1 MKKLKKLIVLI
12 DYIGHPSMN
21 GAYLNDR
28 RFDALHVLLR
38 DDKDSSFHVLLR
50 DGKES
55 EKVIVS
61 IGHIEKKHGDLQ
73 QYKKYYEKFL
83 ELKKIA
89 NHRGRKVKW
98 IDIKEDISVSN
109 LIKELEEFYGY
120 IINPKYT
127 EITIGGTNLS
137 GCLLDAKETCVST
150 LAKFGFKINLILPMC
165 AEASNSGINDL
176 EKTWKALSIVY
187 KHLKDN
193 ELISKVDFVYL
204 REEIVVYK

>member
-1 MKKLKKLIVLI
+1 MKKLKKLTILI

-38 DDKDSSFHVLLR
+38 EDK
-50 DGKES
+50 EP

-98 IDIKEDISVSN
+98 IDIREDISISN

-127 EITIGGTNLS
+127 EINIGGTNLS

-187 KHLKDN
+187 KHLKN
-193 ELISKVDFVYL
+193 N
-204 REEIVVYK
+204 

>member
-1 MKKLKKLIVLI
+1 MKKLKKLTILI

-38 DDKDSSFHVLLR
+38 EDK
-50 DGKES
+50 EP

-83 ELKKIA
+83 ELKQIA
-89 NHRGRKVKW
+89 NHAGRKVEW
-98 IDIKEDISVSN
+98 IDIKEDISISN
-109 LIKELEEFYGY
+109 LIKELENYGY

-127 EITIGGTNLS
+127 EINIGGTNLS

-187 KHLKDN
+187 KHLKNN

-204 REEIVVYK
+204 REEIIVYK

>member
-38 DDKDSSFHVLLR
+38 EDK
-50 DGKES
+50 EP

-98 IDIKEDISVSN
+98 IDIREDISISN

-127 EITIGGTNLS
+127 EINIGGTNLS

-187 KHLKDN
+187 KHLKNN
-193 ELISKVDFVYL
+193 ELISKVEFVYL
-204 REEIVVYK
+204 REEIIVYK

>member
-38 DDKDSSFHVLLR
+38 DDK
-50 DGKES
+50 ES

-61 IGHIEKKHGDLQ
+61 IGHIEKKHGGLQ

-98 IDIKEDISVSN
+98 IDIREDISISN

-127 EITIGGTNLS
+127 EINIGGTNLS

-150 LAKFGFKINLILPMC
+150 LAKFGFKINLVLPMC

-204 REEIVVYK
+204 REEIIVYK

>member
-38 DDKDSSFHVLLR
+38 DDK
-50 DGKES
+50 ES

-61 IGHIEKKHGDLQ
+61 IGHIEKKHGVLQ

-89 NHRGRKVKW
+89 SHAGRKVKW
-98 IDIKEDISVSN
+98 IDIKEDISISN
-109 LIKELEEFYGY
+109 LIKELENYGY

-127 EITIGGTNLS
+127 EINIGGTNLS

-150 LAKFGFKINLILPMC
+150 LAKFGFKINLVLPMC

-204 REEIVVYK
+204 REEIIIYK